1 MKIDVYL
8 GTPLCALFSF
18 LKKAFL
24 FLGIKKRGR
33 LEDVRRIL
41 AIKLVAI
48 GDLVL
53 LLPSLKALRERF
65 PDGYIALLTN
75 PRVKEVV
82 EGLPFVDEII
92 YYDVFNAHRGLK
104 GFFYIQ
110 TLLKEKG
117 FDLVVEFDQRYRMT
131 SLLAFLSGALLHAGF
146 SVPWQ
151 GRRGLMDIRVSYD
164 EEKHEMESFLDIV
177 KALGAEVRKPELVSI
192 PHSMEDEKRVERFIS
207 SHGLSGKNIVILH
220 TVTSPLATER
230 RWEKKKFARLA
241 DYLLERGVE
250 VVFTGSPADLSYIEE
265 IMTLMKGKPVVAA
278 GELSLKEFS
287 VLAAR
292 SSLVVSVDTGALHIA
307 AASGSPVIG
316 LYGPSD
322 PRKWSPYGKKHTFI
336 YKNFPCSPCN
346 IPLYGKTPDCEDP
359 RCMKEI
365 EVEEV
370 IKVIE
375 EKYSSVFKTED

>member
-1 MKIDVYL
+1 MKIDVCL
-8 GTPLCALFSF
+8 GTPLCVAFS
-18 LKKAFL
+18 LWKRVL
-24 FLGIKKRGR
+24 TFLGVRRKKN
-33 LEDVRRIL
+33 LDEVKRIL
-41 AIKLVAI
+41 AVKLVAI

-65 PDGYIALLTN
+65 SQSYIALLTN

-92 YYDVFNAHRGLK
+92 YYDVFKTHQGLS
-104 GFFYIQ
+104 GFFYIYG
-110 TLLKEKG
+110 LLKGKR
-117 FDLVVEFDQRYRMT
+117 FDLVVEFDQRYRVT
-131 SLLAFLSGALLHAGF
+131 SLLSFLSGAPLHAGF
-146 SVPWQ
+146 SVPYQ
-151 GRRGLMDIRVSYD
+151 GRKGLMDIRVPYD
-164 EEKHEMESFLDIV
+164 KERHEMESFLDIA
-177 KALGAEVRKPELVSI
+177 KALGAKVQKPELVPI
-192 PHSMEDEKRVERFIS
+192 PHSLTDEKRVESFIS
-207 SHGLSGKNIVILH
+207 SHGLSGKNIVTLH
-220 TVTSPLATER
+220 TVTSPLAMER
-230 RWEKKKFARLA
+230 RWEKEKFAHLA
-241 DYLLERGVE
+241 DYLLERGVK

-265 IMTLMKGKPVVAA
+265 IIALMEGKPVIAA
-278 GELSLKEFS
+278 GKLSLKEFS

-292 SSLVVSVDTGALHIA
+292 SALVVSVDTGALHIA

-322 PRKWSPYGKKHTFI
+322 PHKWSPYRGKHTFI

-346 IPLYGKTPDCEDP
+346 IPLYGKTPNCKDP

-375 EKYSSVFKTED
+375 EKYPFVF

>member
-1 MKIDVYL
+1 MKVDVYV
-8 GTPLCALFSF
+8 GTPLCILFSF
-18 LKKAFL
+18 LKKIFL
-24 FLGIKKRGR
+24 FFGIRRQGK
-33 LEDVRRIL
+33 LEDVERIL
-41 AIKLVAI
+41 AVKLVAI

-110 TLLKEKG
+110 TLLKEKS
-117 FDLVVEFDQRYRMT
+117 FDLVVEFDQRYRVT
-131 SLLAFLSGALLHAGF
+131 SLLAFLSGAPLHAGF
-146 SVPWQ
+146 SVPKQ
-151 GRRGLMDIRVSYD
+151 GRKGLMDIRVPYD
-164 EEKHEMESFLDIV
+164 KEKHEMESFLDIV
-177 KALGAEVRKPELVSI
+177 RALGAKVQKPELVPI
-192 PHSMEDEKRVERFIS
+192 PHSLANEKKVENFIS
-207 SHGLSGKNIVILH
+207 SHGLAGGKIVILH

-230 RWEKKKFARLA
+230 RWEKEKFAHLA
-241 DYLLERGVE
+241 DYLLERGVK
-250 VVFTGSPADLSYIEE
+250 VVFTGSPLDLSYIKE
-265 IMTLMKGKPVVAA
+265 IVALMKGKPVIAA

-322 PRKWSPYGKKHTFI
+322 PRKWSPYGEKHTFI

-346 IPLYGKTPDCEDP
+346 IPLYGKTPDCKDP

-375 EKYSSVFKTED
+375 EKHSSVFKTED